1 MTNFFTKMISRRV
14 TRMTRR
20 ELEIQILRLNSI
32 KVQLSPKASFSHV
45 WLNQPFRHIIII
57 LNYQISTVFSTFTY
71 EQGWAVVPG
80 FGGIPVP
87 VPQIPGIGTGTGT
100 QSRGTVG
107 TGTKIYGIPLLKSC
121 GTTNPDFSGQE
132 SRSVPGR
139 SRCPG
144 ILRDANLARS
154 REARLGGC

>member
-80 FGGIPVP
+80 FGG
-87 VPQIPGIGTGTGT
+87 TNF
-100 QSRGTVG
+100 RGTVPQG
-107 TGTKIYGIPLLKSC
+107 CPAGQAGPGQKIAGLSRPVPCPSLLMKEYIKIFIYKWYGKKIDCLVLQLGFWSWTQNLLL
-121 GTTNPDFSGQE
+121 NFHSG
-132 SRSVPGR
+132 
-139 SRCPG
+139 
-144 ILRDANLARS
+144 I
-154 REARLGGC
+154 